1 MIMKKIKKL
10 KPAFTL
16 AEVLITLGIIGVV
29 AAMTI
34 PGLINKYQ
42 KHVIE
47 SNLKETYSIL
57 QQTMRFTEYDDV
69 SLDIDMENND
79 LSYIKSWFETF
90 LQPHL
95 KYAQV
100 CYDES
105 GCWQS
110 QGATKTLSGG
120 TAYCNRTGIGI
131 GSDIVTIRLNNG
143 ANLCLDSYG
152 KASILNYFGVEIS
165 DSSGFII
172 FIDANGDRAP
182 NVIGKDIYAVVF
194 TVDDGLVPAGKDQS
208 NEDIDSN
215 CKSGVSSSNAGYWCM
230 MKVKNSGWVIPDDI
244 WKIKV

>member
-1 MIMKKIKKL
+1 MIKEKT
-10 KPAFTL
+10 AFTL

-57 QQTMRFTEYDDV
+57 QQTMKFTEYDDV
-69 SLDIDMENND
+69 SLDINIPDNISGMQT
-79 LSYIKSWFETF
+79 WFETF

-100 CYDES
+100 CYNES

-120 TAYCNRTGIGI
+120 TAGWNRTGIGLGNGI
-131 GSDIVTIRLNNG
+131 ITIRLNNG
-143 ANLCLDSYG
+143 ANLCLDGYNKSDTL
-152 KASILNYFGVEIS
+152 KWFGVDID
-165 DSSGFII
+165 DSTGMAIY
-172 FIDANGDRAP
+172 IDANGDRAP

-208 NEDIDSN
+208 NEDVDSN